1 MVALVIAAG
10 WACTALSGESS
21 SSYVATAEGEPVAV
35 PTPATMAAAV
45 VVTAPGAAVLAAAV
59 PATRAELGAVVV
71 VERSWVIE
79 LELEPAELEVDGA
92 VVVTVRAWVIE
103 SGPLSAV

>member
-1 MVALVIAAG
+1 LV
-10 WACTALSGESS
+10 
-21 SSYVATAEGEPVAV
+21 
-35 PTPATMAAAV
+35 
-45 VVTAPGAAVLAAAV
+45 
-59 PATRAELGAVVV
+59 
-71 VERSWVIE
+71 VIE